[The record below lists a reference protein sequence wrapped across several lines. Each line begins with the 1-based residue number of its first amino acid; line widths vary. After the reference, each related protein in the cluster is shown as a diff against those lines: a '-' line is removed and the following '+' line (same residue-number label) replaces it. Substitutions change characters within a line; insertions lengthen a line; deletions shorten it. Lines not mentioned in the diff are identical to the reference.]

1 MSKDEPLIAGVE
13 LGGTKCIAVL
23 ARGRQVLEQARWP
36 TLSPAT
42 TLPLIAATLEGWRD
56 REDIA
61 AFGIASFGPLCLAT
75 GDERHGRIVNT
86 PKAGWANID
95 VRGALSR
102 GFSGP
107 VGFDTDVAGAALAEG
122 TWGASVGCGTHVYLT
137 VGTGVGAAVVVD
149 GRPLHGAV
157 HPEIGH
163 VRIRRAVDDIFA
175 GSCPFHG
182 DCIEGLVSGPAIT
195 ARAGK
200 PVDQLSADDPLWR
213 RVGDEL
219 AEVMAMLILTVSP
232 SRIVIGGG
240 VMDRRPMLLP
250 HIHAATTGLLNGY
263 LFGQQL
269 HELQRLIVAPGLGD
283 EAGPLGA
290 VALGY
295 SAIGRQSRSL
305 PAGHGRAKATHTRS
319 GGSK

>member
-36 TLSPAT
+36 TLSPAA
-42 TLPLIAATLEGWRD
+42 TLPLIASTLDVWRA
-56 REDIA
+56 REEVA
-61 AFGIASFGPLCLAT
+61 ALGVASFGPLCLAA

-86 PKAGWANID
+86 PKAGWSDVD
-95 VRGALSR
+95 VRGTLSR

-122 TWGASVGCGTHVYLT
+122 MWGASVGCGTHVYLT
-137 VGTGVGAAVVVD
+137 VGTGVGGAILVD
-149 GRPLHGAV
+149 GRPLYGAV

-163 VRIRRAVDDIFA
+163 IRIRRAADDTFS

-200 PVDQLSADDPLWR
+200 PVDQLAIDDPIWKQ
-213 RVGDEL
+213 VGGEL
-219 AEVMAMLILTVSP
+219 AELMAMLILTVSP
-232 SRIVIGGG
+232 HRIVIGGG
-240 VMDRRPMLLP
+240 VAERRPMLFS
-250 HIHAATTGLLNGY
+250 HIHAATSELLNGY
-263 LFGQQL
+263 LDGQRL
-269 HELQRLIVAPGLGD
+269 HELQRTIVAPGLGD

-290 VALGY
+290 VALGH
-295 SAIGRQSRSL
+295 SAIGDR
-305 PAGHGRAKATHTRS
+305 
-319 GGSK
+319 